1 MPNDTFL
8 ILVKIQPIKG
18 TVHLVYI
25 ELEFF
30 VKNKCYY
37 SDSNQLIVFLH
48 QFGPGITS
56 PVSER
61 VAAFEMRVQAAKKG
75 CAFHNN

>member
-30 VKNKCYY
+30 VKINV
-37 SDSNQLIVFLH
+37 SNSNQLIVSLH
-48 QFGPGITS
+48 KFGPKDHKSGLRTS
-56 PVSER
+56 R
-61 VAAFEMRVQAAKKG
+61 G
-75 CAFHNN
+75 